1 MSPRS
6 RRSVLALATA
16 ASASL
21 AGCNARVGGLPTLT
35 DDDDDGKVDDWQ
47 FSPGDLGGGDGG
59 SGGSA
64 GSNVTYQSASADGA
78 STESV
83 GLAAGGAK
91 DANTFR
97 RNVENDYLP
106 IPSSVSYEG
115 LFYDYYF
122 DTGGSKDSGSS
133 ADSGDTGTCSD
144 LFCPTYLSAV
154 TADPLDGETE
164 RYLSVGLN
172 SGLETDAFDRKRLNL
187 VVVLD
192 VSGSMSSSFDEY
204 YYDQYGNEQEVEDA
218 GSESKMQVA
227 KDALAAV
234 TEQLRPDDRLGV
246 VLYNQDATV
255 AKPLNPVSET
265 DMDAIRG
272 HIREDIQPGGGTSL
286 SAGMDDATRLLDEY
300 ANADQTTYEN
310 RMLVL
315 TDAMPNVG
323 DTSEGGLRGRLE
335 SAAAEHAHAT
345 FVGVGVDFNTDVVDE
360 ITSVRGANY
369 YSVHSPSQ
377 FRERVVENFEYVVT
391 PLVFDLSLELD
402 AEGYEIRQVYG
413 SSAADEAT
421 GRMLHVNTLFAS
433 PTAGGETRGG
443 VVLAKVARTDDAA
456 AGGSTLTLRASWK
469 DRTGTTNER
478 ETTVAFPDGGPE
490 QFANAGVRKAVLLS
504 RYADLLKNWMVDERE
519 RDGDPS
525 ADGIEVPDDHLGEW
539 EQQSED
545 LTVSAAYRERF
556 ATFADH
562 FEAEMAAVDD
572 DALEQELDVLATLAS
587 ADAADRHWASDR
599 ITARHLLGD

>member
-21 AGCNARVGGLPTLT
+21 AGCNARVGDLPSLT
-35 DDDDDGKVDDWQ
+35 DDDGKIDDWQ
-47 FSPGDLGGGDGG
+47 LEPGDLDRDDGGGGGNVSYTAQASSANGDGG
-59 SGGSA
+59 
-64 GSNVTYQSASADGA
+64 
-78 STESV
+78 SV

-97 RNVENDYLP
+97 RNVENGYLP
-106 IPSSVSYEG
+106 IPSSLSYEG

-122 DTGGSKDSGSS
+122 DTGDPG
-133 ADSGDTGTCSD
+133 ACSD
-144 LFCPTYLSAV
+144 LFCPAYSPAV

-172 SGLETDAFDRKRLNL
+172 SSLDVDAFDRKRLNL

-192 VSGSMSSSFDEY
+192 VSGSMRSSFDRY
-204 YYDQYGNEQEVEDA
+204 YYDQYGNKQEVEDA
-218 GSESKMQVA
+218 GDQSKMSVA
-227 KDALAAV
+227 KDALAAM
-234 TEQLRPDDRLGV
+234 TEKLRPGDRLGV
-246 VLYNQDATV
+246 VLYNHTSAV
-255 AKPLNPVSET
+255 AKPLNPVAET

-272 HIREDIQPGGGTSL
+272 HLREDVEADGGTNL
-286 SAGMDDATRLLDEY
+286 SAGLDDATRLLEAHAD
-300 ANADQTTYEN
+300 ADQTTYEN
-310 RMLVL
+310 RMVVL

-335 SAAAEHAHAT
+335 AAAETQRAHAT
-345 FVGVGVDFNTDVVDE
+345 FVGVGLDFNTEIVDE

-377 FRERVVENFEYVVT
+377 FRERVVENFEYAVT
-391 PLVFDLSLELD
+391 PLVFDLSMELD
-402 AEGYEIRQVYG
+402 ADGYEIRTVYG

-433 PTAGGETRGG
+433 PTADGETRGG
-443 VVLAKVARTDDAA
+443 VVLAKVARTDDDGASGTDA
-456 AGGSTLTLRASWK
+456 DADGDGSLTLRASWE
-469 DRTGTTNER
+469 DRTGAASER
-478 ETTVAFPDGGPE
+478 ETTVSFPDGGPE

-504 RYADLLKNWMVDERE
+504 RYADLLKSWMVDERE
-519 RDGDPS
+519 RGGDPS
-525 ADGIEVPDDHLGEW
+525 ADGIEVPDDDHLGRW
-539 EQQSED
+539 EQRSTE

-556 ATFADH
+556 ETFADH
-562 FEAEMAAVDD
+562 FESEMAAIGD
-572 DALEQELDVLATLAS
+572 DALEQELDVLNALAGV
-587 ADAADRHWASDR
+587 DASGRTSTSDR
-599 ITARHLLGD
+599 TTGRQRVGY